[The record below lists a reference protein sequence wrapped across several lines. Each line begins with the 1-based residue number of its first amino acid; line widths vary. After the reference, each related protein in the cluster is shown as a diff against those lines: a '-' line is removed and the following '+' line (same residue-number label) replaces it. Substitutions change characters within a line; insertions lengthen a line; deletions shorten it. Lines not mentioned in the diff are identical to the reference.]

1 MVVVVVPSLISPTLP
16 YAQYGNMR
24 FFSSKCSSKNCYM
37 HEDEIIPAERSSC
50 SSLLMPVVGDSL
62 RESSQTHELNII

>member
-16 YAQYGNMR
+16 YAQYIFSPANVLLKIVTCMR
-24 FFSSKCSSKNCYM
+24 MRLFQQK
-37 HEDEIIPAERSSC
+37 EALVPL
-50 SSLLMPVVGDSL
+50 LLMPVVGDSL